1 MYNSLNE
8 SSTNES
14 DSSIRNLFVVLSYF
28 ETASDVFGFDKL
40 FHSLLFI
47 IIIFFF
53 ILLTDIIASLNS
65 ETMKSTQTLIPS
77 DVRHLSQNN
86 TT

>member
-28 ETASDVFGFDKL
+28 EAASDVFGFDKL
-40 FHSLLFI
+40 FHSLL
-47 IIIFFF
+47 F

-86 TT
+86 AT

>member
-1 MYNSLNE
+1 MKVYNSLNE

-47 IIIFFF
+47 FFYF
-53 ILLTDIIASLNS
+53 VNGYHCFV
-65 ETMKSTQTLIPS
+65 EQ
-77 DVRHLSQNN
+77 
-86 TT
+86 